1 MPGTLI
7 IKGTI
12 YAWNISNIGDQI
24 CLERFSM
31 LLIEKRS
38 RHIWS
43 PMLLIFQ
50 AYIVLFIINDPG
62 IYGTLY
68 NHRTE
73 AKRGSTRFLGLFL
86 VRKMLVNLV
95 REI

>member
-24 CLERFSM
+24 CMERFS
-31 LLIEKRS
+31 IENHEKRS

-43 PMLLIFQ
+43 PMLQMF
-50 AYIVLFIINDPG
+50 
-62 IYGTLY
+62 
-68 NHRTE
+68 
-73 AKRGSTRFLGLFL
+73 
-86 VRKMLVNLV
+86 
-95 REI
+95 